1 MPRCKPG
8 QGYEGGADADTYAL
22 ESRLKVRRATLGMGE
37 GWNGYVSPAVTGTT
51 AASST
56 AT

>member
-8 QGYEGGADADTYAL
+8 QGYEGGADADTYAF
-22 ESRLKVRRATLGMGE
+22 ESRLKVRRATLGMGG
-37 GWNGYVSPAVTGTT
+37 GWTGYVSPAVTGTT

-56 AT
+56 TT